1 MPEEFWLYF
10 PQQKGRIVYIFIRK
24 GVKNMKKRL
33 LSLGILTLLFA
44 PMLAFAQDANFGT
57 GFLTGV
63 GLGTQDIRVTIV
75 NLIRVAL
82 GILGV
87 VVLIII
93 IAGGFRWM
101 TAGGNE
107 DSVAQAKK
115 IISAG
120 VIGLLIIIV
129 AYALTTWIFSVI
141 SEATVG

>member
-1 MPEEFWLYF
+1 
-10 PQQKGRIVYIFIRK
+10 
-24 GVKNMKKRL
+24 MKKHL
-33 LSLGILTLLFA
+33 LSLGILTFLFV

-57 GFLTGV
+57 NFLTGV
-63 GLGTQDIRVTIV
+63 GLGTQNIQVTIV

-107 DSVAQAKK
+107 ENVAQAKK